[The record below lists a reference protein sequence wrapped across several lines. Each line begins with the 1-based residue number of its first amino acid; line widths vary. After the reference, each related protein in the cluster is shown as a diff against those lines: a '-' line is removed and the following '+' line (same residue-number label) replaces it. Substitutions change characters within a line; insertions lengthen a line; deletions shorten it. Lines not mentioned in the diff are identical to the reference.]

1 MLPSFRVRLAFLR
14 PDGVDVEFSLQATSD
29 GGVLLHISAH
39 LGEVDSFVVAK
50 LNLRWQLGEIR
61 TVCVPRGATEPAHC
75 LCAYEQTELIS
86 ATTANRVGVHTEIS
100 FDSSYSS
107 TKLRGDTFKGLLTAM
122 AVLPLN
128 RLLLLGADNGQIS
141 LLC

>member
-1 MLPSFRVRLAFLR
+1 MHKSYRYCSIGTFPF
-14 PDGVDVEFSLQATSD
+14 T
-29 GGVLLHISAH
+29 
-39 LGEVDSFVVAK
+39 
-50 LNLRWQLGEIR
+50 N

-128 RLLLLGADNGQIS
+128 RLLLLGADN
-141 LLC
+141 